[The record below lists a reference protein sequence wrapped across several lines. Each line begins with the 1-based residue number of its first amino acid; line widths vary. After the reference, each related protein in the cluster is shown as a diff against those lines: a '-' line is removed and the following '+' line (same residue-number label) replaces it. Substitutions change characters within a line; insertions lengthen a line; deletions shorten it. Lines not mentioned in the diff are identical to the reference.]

1 MIFNYICLYNWF
13 DQLAP
18 EFFCLLFVF
27 HIYYLFFTYF
37 TQWHFQNLS
46 LSLVFCLFVCLV
58 VFTCLWWP
66 LLGCEQ
72 KGGLSRANRP
82 VKANGEEGP
91 QQCKAAENGAKYWT
105 QVKSKIKKYRTRV
118 KCRLGKFFREFW
130 FRILRKRKACI
141 ICHSV
146 SLIIKIIDITGNR
159 MGGRGKN
166 HKTSFVLAD
175 GRLGRQMI

>member
-1 MIFNYICLYNWF
+1 MIFNYICLYHLF

-82 VKANGEEGP
+82 VKGNGEEGP

-105 QVKSKIKKYRTRV
+105 QVKWQIKKTSDP
-118 KCRLGKFFREFW
+118 GKMSAWENFK
-130 FRILRKRKACI
+130 RILVQDFEKAQGM
-141 ICHSV
+141 HYLPLS
-146 SLIIKIIDITGNR
+146 KPD
-159 MGGRGKN
+159 
-166 HKTSFVLAD
+166 HQD
-175 GRLGRQMI
+175 H